1 MGEDDRD
8 TLRAGE
14 EGETKPG
21 GQERPSSGPGEA
33 AEDEDDLSCVAELG
47 YD

>member
-8 TLRAGE
+8 TLQADE
-14 EGETKPG
+14 EGETKLA
-21 GQERPSSGPGEA
+21 GQERSLSGPGEA